1 MIIDQ
6 PQFSRREALALF
18 TAAAFAA
25 GFAPPISAQAP
36 QTVTPTWTPPARDQE
51 LFVPVRGGKIWVRVN
66 GPLNGPKAPVLMA
79 HGGPGG
85 NHVGFLP
92 GLVLANDRAVILYD
106 QLDCGRSDHP
116 QNKANWTVERFVS
129 EIDAIR
135 AALNL
140 VEFHLLGHS
149 WGGTIALEY
158 AGRKP
163 AGLRSTILQGPL
175 ISTKSWI
182 ADANALVDSMDPK
195 ERAVLR
201 EGERT
206 GNRTTPEYRA
216 ATSSF
221 YRQFNGRQRPPDYFA
236 AYSKQQPRKAST
248 LYRDM
253 WGPTEFIS
261 DGILKDYDGEWL
273 LERIDCPTLFLV
285 GEFDEARPATNQAF
299 AKHVKRGE
307 FQMIPGAAHSIQ
319 VDRMAEWQ
327 SAIGKWFDRFD

>member
-18 TAAAFAA
+18 SAAAFAA
-25 GFAPPISAQAP
+25 GFARPASAQTP
-36 QTVTPTWTPPARDQE
+36 QAVETWTPPAPERE
-51 LFVPVRGGKIWVRVN
+51 LFVPVRGGRIWVRVN
-66 GPLNGPKAPVLMA
+66 GPLDGPKAPVLMA

-92 GLVLANDRAVILYD
+92 GLVLAKDRAIILYD

-116 QNKANWTVERFVS
+116 QDRSNWTVERFVS
-129 EIDAIR
+129 EVDAIR

-140 VEFHLLGHS
+140 KQLHLLGHS

-158 AGRKP
+158 AGRQP
-163 AGLRSTILQGPL
+163 AGLKSTILQGPL
-175 ISTKSWI
+175 ISTKGWI

-195 ERAVLR
+195 ERDTLR

-206 GNRTTPEYRA
+206 GLRDTPQYRA

-221 YRQFNGRQRPPDYFA
+221 YRQFNGRGSRPAYVGPYA
-236 AYSKQQPRKAST
+236 AKMPRTPSS
-248 LYRDM
+248 LYQDM
-253 WGPTEFIS
+253 WGPTEFVS

-273 LERIDCPTLFLV
+273 LERIECPALFLV
-285 GEFDEARPATNQAF
+285 GEYDEARPVTAEAF
-299 AKHVKRGE
+299 SKRVKRGE
-307 FQMIPGAAHSIQ
+307 FQMIPGAAHGIQ
-319 VDRMAEWQ
+319 YDRTEAWQ
-327 SAIGKWFDRFD
+327 VAIEKWFDRFD